1 MRLPSLCRDTRG
13 GISMLTA
20 FALTMLIGS
29 AALAVDI
36 GSLYLDRR
44 KPQGIADAAALAA
57 AGRPGEEQA
66 AAERII
72 AANCDC
78 GIRSEE
84 HTSELQSLMCSS
96 FAVFFFKKKTKTHKK

>member
-44 KPQGIADAAALAA
+44 KLQGIADAAALAA
-57 AGRPGEEQA
+57 AGRPGEAQA
-66 AAERII
+66 AAGRIV
-72 AANCDC
+72 AADCDC
-78 GIRSEE
+78 GSRIA
-84 HTSELQSLMCSS
+84 ELTRGTITAPLP
-96 FAVFFFKKKTKTHKK
+96 THPHQRP

>member
-1 MRLPSLCRDTRG
+1 
-13 GISMLTA
+13 
-20 FALTMLIGS
+20 MLIGS
-29 AALAVDI
+29 AALAIDV

-44 KPQGIADAAALAA
+44 KLQGIADAAALAA

-78 GIRSEE
+78 GIHIAELTSGTYTPDIAIQAERRSAAGGHAPKPAHDEMPRRRD
-84 HTSELQSLMCSS
+84 TFISRFCSTADAS
-96 FAVFFFKKKTKTHKK
+96 